1 MNEMELLSR
10 WRAEI
15 GRQLLDGAIHVRLKD
30 IAEATRAQV
39 ESPIQALSLWKGL
52 WRELEDEGLV
62 RLVHHSDEESGL
74 VDLFKLTDEGSD
86 PAAWH
91 K

>member
-15 GRQLLDGAIHVRLKD
+15 GRQLLDGAINVRLKD

-39 ESPIQALSLWKGL
+39 ESPIPIPCAGSPYSDITLSTAMPVS
-52 WRELEDEGLV
+52 RTP
-62 RLVHHSDEESGL
+62 RRIRA
-74 VDLFKLTDEGSD
+74 T
-86 PAAWH
+86 PM
-91 K
+91 